1 MQGANACVMRST
13 TVWCART
20 HELAILHM
28 HAKLLTK
35 RKVYL
40 RETVPSLRGGRVVA
54 PVCGKL
60 LQPFRHGLRRA
71 TVLAAPRES
80 AACGHEIA
88 LEMAIS

>member
-1 MQGANACVMRST
+1 MCVMRST

-28 HAKLLTK
+28 QAKLLTK

-40 RETVPSLRGGRVVA
+40 RETVPSLRGGRVVVLV
-54 PVCGKL
+54 PL
-60 LQPFRHGLRRA
+60 RTLQPFRHGLRRA

-80 AACGHEIA
+80 DAYGHEIA
-88 LEMAIS
+88 LEIAIS

>member
-1 MQGANACVMRST
+1 MQGANAGVMRST

-40 RETVPSLRGGRVVA
+40 RETVPSLRGGRVVDKKGF
-54 PVCGKL
+54 PLGE
-60 LQPFRHGLRRA
+60 GLSH
-71 TVLAAPRES
+71 AAHNTP
-80 AACGHEIA
+80 A
-88 LEMAIS
+88 LG

>member
-1 MQGANACVMRST
+1 MQGANACVMRIT

-40 RETVPSLRGGRVVA
+40 RETATSLRGGRVVVL
-54 PVCGKL
+54 VCITPF
-60 LQPFRHGLRRA
+60 QPFRHGLRRV

-88 LEMAIS
+88 LGMAIS